1 MSRLLLRFQNTAL
14 SEFHWAVV
22 DESLSSR
29 LSWQTAAES
38 ELSGIIAQHSFPAV
52 IILPQ
57 QAVYIT
63 EFEMPEKASRQV
75 LASIEYQ
82 IEDQLAQDTELQHYA
97 IGKQVDNKVP
107 VVVVEQSIMQACQS
121 LQGRFGLRIIQIIP
135 EFFLCPAPDTEGTVN
150 VLESHEGFILRYGTY
165 RVVKSGPDL
174 LKPMLAMIN
183 REHTIERVNYYLASE
198 NDFEHL
204 HVDKYEA
211 KYHSTSTLAADFD
224 SPDIINLQQ
233 RQFQASSNWNRLFQ
247 AWKSVAAV
255 LVLLLSVTILSRV
268 MALQKMEAE
277 LDSIKASQYEL
288 VKDYLDDEVTQSD
301 NLKTAL
307 IKRLQ
312 AQNTGQQGSNF
323 IGLLVEFG
331 QARSKYNSIEI
342 VKVGYQQGRLNVD
355 ISSKQLNDVEALHA
369 ALNARGLSTRLEK
382 LSIKPELVSGQ
393 FIIEAGDNG

>member
-1 MSRLLLRFQNTAL
+1 MSRLLLRFQDTEL

-29 LSWQTAAES
+29 LSWQSAGES
-38 ELSGIIAQHSFPAV
+38 QLPGIISQHPFPAI

-57 QAVYIT
+57 QAIYIT
-63 EFEMPEKASRQV
+63 EYEMPEKASRQV
-75 LASIEYQ
+75 LASIEFQ

-97 IGKQVDNKVP
+97 IGKQVGNKVP
-107 VVVVEQSIMQACQS
+107 VVVVEQTIMHACQA
-121 LQGRFGLRIIQIIP
+121 LQDRFGLRIIQIIP
-135 EFFLCPAPDTEGTVN
+135 EFFLCPEPDTEGAVN

-165 RVVKSGPDL
+165 RVVKSGSGL

-183 REHTIERVNYYLASE
+183 REQTIDRVNYYLASE
-198 NDFEHL
+198 SDFEHL
-204 HVDKYEA
+204 QVDKYDA
-211 KYHSTSTLAADFD
+211 TYYSTSTLIVDFD
-224 SPDIINLQQ
+224 SSGIINLQQ

-255 LVLLLSVTILSRV
+255 LVLLLSVTIFSRV

-288 VKDYLDDEVTQSD
+288 VKDYLDDDVTQSD

-307 IKRLQ
+307 IKQLQ
-312 AQNTGQQGSNF
+312 AQNTGKPGSNF
-323 IGLLVEFG
+323 LGLLVEFS
-331 QARSKYNSIEI
+331 QARSKYASIEI
-342 VKVGYQQGRLNVD
+342 VKIGYQQKRLNVD

-393 FIIEAGDNG
+393 FIIEAGING